1 MKLTLLGT
9 SAGEGYP
16 GFWCECPNC
25 AAARR
30 MGGKNVRGNGCSML
44 DEDVLIDMNEHFF
57 EMTPRMDIHP
67 ARIDTLLV
75 THPHRDHFTPMLLS
89 QRAMPAECVGMTI
102 EQLQAYISPS
112 FTLLPMLHVYG
123 NRFVEEAIRAVPGLM
138 ESAERCRFTFHRLE
152 AGTEMQIKEN
162 LSVLPIASIHT
173 ETPGFAYNYIIR
185 RDGKTLLYASDT
197 GGYTPDMYN
206 YSQETDVYK
215 IWADMVCFDKN
226 TKPIGAHHFCAF
238 YGRRD
243 GTHYKLDDYEIM
255 MKYRDHMVMNGRI
268 PDALSGAMANQMYVA
283 TFDTQ
288 EELDQFYSDMEE
300 KF

>member
-1 MKLTLLGT
+1 
-9 SAGEGYP
+9 
-16 GFWCECPNC
+16 
-25 AAARR
+25 

-102 EQLQAYISPS
+102 EQMQAYISPS
-112 FTLLPMLHVYG
+112 FTWLPMLHVYG

-152 AGTEMQIKEN
+152 TGTEMQIKEN
-162 LSVLPIASIHT
+162 LSILPIASIHT

-197 GGYTPDMYN
+197 GGYTPDMLELVLAQQYDCVVMEGTFGLGAECEGHMCLRKN
-206 YSQETDVYK
+206 IRMRDLLTAHGCWKNGVNMHLTH
-215 IWADMVCFDKN
+215 ICPHWAPPHEEYAAIVAAEGMEL
-226 TKPIGAHHFCAF
+226 G
-238 YGRRD
+238 YD
-243 GTHYKLDDYEIM
+243 GQVIEI
-255 MKYRDHMVMNGRI
+255 
-268 PDALSGAMANQMYVA
+268 
-283 TFDTQ
+283 
-288 EELDQFYSDMEE
+288 
-300 KF
+300 

>member
-67 ARIDTLLV
+67 AQIDTLLV

-112 FTLLPMLHVYG
+112 FTWLPMLHVYG

-173 ETPGFAYNYIIR
+173 ETSGFAYNYIIR

-197 GGYTPDMYN
+197 GGYTPDMLELVLAQQYDCVVMEGTFGLGAECEGHMCLRKN
-206 YSQETDVYK
+206 IRMRDLLTAHGCWKNGVNMHLTH
-215 IWADMVCFDKN
+215 ICPHWAPPHEEYAAIVAAEGMEL
-226 TKPIGAHHFCAF
+226 G
-238 YGRRD
+238 YD
-243 GTHYKLDDYEIM
+243 GQAIEI
-255 MKYRDHMVMNGRI
+255 
-268 PDALSGAMANQMYVA
+268 
-283 TFDTQ
+283 
-288 EELDQFYSDMEE
+288 
-300 KF
+300 

>member
-67 ARIDTLLV
+67 AQIDTLLV

-112 FTLLPMLHVYG
+112 FTWLPMLHVYG

-197 GGYTPDMYN
+197 GGYTPDMLELVLAQQYDCVVMEGTFGLGAECEGHMCLRKN
-206 YSQETDVYK
+206 IRMRDLLTAHGCWKNGVNMHLTH
-215 IWADMVCFDKN
+215 ICPHWAPPHDESAAIV
-226 TKPIGAHHFCAF
+226 AA
-238 YGRRD
+238 D
-243 GTHYKLDDYEIM
+243 GMELGYDGQALEI
-255 MKYRDHMVMNGRI
+255 
-268 PDALSGAMANQMYVA
+268 
-283 TFDTQ
+283 
-288 EELDQFYSDMEE
+288 
-300 KF
+300 

>member
-9 SAGEGYP
+9 SAGDGYP

-30 MGGKNVRGNGCSML
+30 LGGKNVRGNGCSML

-102 EQLQAYISPS
+102 EQMQAYISP
-112 FTLLPMLHVYG
+112 
-123 NRFVEEAIRAVPGLM
+123 
-138 ESAERCRFTFHRLE
+138 RFTFHRLE
-152 AGTEMQIKEN
+152 AGTEVQIKEN

-197 GGYTPDMYN
+197 GGYTPDMLELVLAQQYDCVVMEGTFGLGAECEGHMCLRKN
-206 YSQETDVYK
+206 IRMRDLLTAHGCWKNGVNMHLTH
-215 IWADMVCFDKN
+215 ICPHWAPPHEEYAAIVAAEGMEL
-226 TKPIGAHHFCAF
+226 G
-238 YGRRD
+238 YD
-243 GTHYKLDDYEIM
+243 GQAIEI
-255 MKYRDHMVMNGRI
+255 
-268 PDALSGAMANQMYVA
+268 
-283 TFDTQ
+283 
-288 EELDQFYSDMEE
+288 
-300 KF
+300 

>member
-123 NRFVEEAIRAVPGLM
+123 N
-138 ESAERCRFTFHRLE
+138 
-152 AGTEMQIKEN
+152 
-162 LSVLPIASIHT
+162 
-173 ETPGFAYNYIIR
+173 YIIR

-197 GGYTPDMYN
+197 GGYTPDMLELVLAQQYDCVVMEGTFGLGAECEGHMCLRKN
-206 YSQETDVYK
+206 IRMRDLLTAHGCWKNGVNMHLTH
-215 IWADMVCFDKN
+215 ICPHWAPPHEEYAAIVAAEGMEL
-226 TKPIGAHHFCAF
+226 G
-238 YGRRD
+238 YD
-243 GTHYKLDDYEIM
+243 GQAIEI
-255 MKYRDHMVMNGRI
+255 
-268 PDALSGAMANQMYVA
+268 
-283 TFDTQ
+283 
-288 EELDQFYSDMEE
+288 
-300 KF
+300 